1 MSAGA
6 RARSAFRAGA
16 GRVWRARALVG
27 VVWLSTLVVAA
38 PAAVA
43 LQAQLAAHLGDSL
56 VGDVVAGGVDF
67 DWWNEFLS
75 QATGLG
81 ASFVPAILGFA
92 AVLDN
97 ASRIADARPLE
108 TTLALL
114 VALQLGVN
122 AWLTG
127 GLLDRL
133 ARDAR
138 VGVAGFFSAC
148 GRWLPATVPLLL
160 VGAICYAALFAW
172 VHPWLFD
179 SVYAAWTRDVTDE
192 RVAFG
197 LRMALY
203 GVFAVLVSAVNIW
216 LDYARI
222 LAVAG
227 GMPRPFAA
235 LGGAALVLRRHPLAA
250 GLLYGANVGL
260 FLLVVAGYAVTAP
273 GAATPVA
280 ALVVGQAYIALR
292 AAVRLQFMASQ
303 MALALHGTA
312 NAG

>member
-1 MSAGA
+1 MTAGA
-6 RARSAFRAGA
+6 RARSAFAAGA
-16 GRVWRARALVG
+16 GRVWRARVLVIG
-27 VVWLSTLVVAA
+27 LWLSTLVVAV

-56 VGDVVAGGVDF
+56 VGDRVADGVDF
-67 DWWNEFLS
+67 DWWNEFLA

-97 ASRIADARPLE
+97 ASRVADARPLE

-114 VALQLGVN
+114 VALQLALN

-138 VGVAGFFSAC
+138 VGIAGFFAAC
-148 GRWLPATVPLLL
+148 GRWLPAIVPLLL
-160 VGAICYAALFAW
+160 VGGVCYAALFAW

-179 SVYAAWTRDVTDE
+179 TVYAAWTRDVTDE
-192 RVAFG
+192 RTAFG
-197 LRMALY
+197 LRLALY

-216 LDYARI
+216 LDYAKI

-227 GMPRPFAA
+227 GRPPLAA
-235 LGGAALVLRRHPLAA
+235 LGEAALVLRRHPLAA

-260 FLLVVAGYAVTAP
+260 FLLAVAVYAVSAP

-280 ALVVGQAYIALR
+280 ALVVGQAYITLR
-292 AAVRLQFMASQ
+292 AAIRLQFMASQ
-303 MALALHGTA
+303 MALALYDRPGA
-312 NAG
+312 S